1 MQTTLPKMYKIISIV
16 IICLVSLS
24 GFTQELDV
32 KKWVQEADEK
42 MRGTSSKSNFSMT
55 IERPGWSRT
64 VKMKS
69 WTIGNKFSLMYI
81 TSPAKEKGQVF
92 LKRANEMWNW
102 IPSIERMVKI
112 PPSMM
117 MQSWMGSDFTNDDL
131 VKESSLAK
139 DYTHKLAGEEK
150 IQGYECYKIELIPN
164 EEAPV
169 VWGKIYMWISKKE
182 KHWLRAEYF
191 DEDNYLVKY
200 EVLSDIKMVD
210 DRMMPTRLEMIPADE
225 ENKKTIL
232 IYGDTQFNI
241 SIKESFFSIQ
251 NMKRVR

>member
-1 MQTTLPKMYKIISIV
+1 MYKTAISI
-16 IICLVSLS
+16 LLALLSFS

-42 MRGTSSKSNFSMT
+42 MRGTSSKSIFSMT
-55 IERPGWSRT
+55 IERKSWSRT
-64 VKMKS
+64 ITMKAWS
-69 WTIGNKFSLMYI
+69 IGNDYSLMYI
-81 TSPAKEKGQVF
+81 VSPAKEKGQVF
-92 LKRANEMWNW
+92 LKRGNEMWNW

-139 DYTHKLAGEEK
+139 DYTHKLVAEEPL
-150 IQGYECYKIELIPN
+150 QGYDCYKIELIPT
-164 EEAPV
+164 EDAPV

-182 KHWLRAEYF
+182 KHWLRAEYY
-191 DEDNYLVKY
+191 DEDDYLMKY

-210 DRMMPTRLEMIPADE
+210 DREMPTRLEMIPADE
-225 ENKKTIL
+225 EDQKTIL
-232 IYGDTQFNI
+232 IYGETEFDI
-241 SIKESFFSIQ
+241 PLKESFFSIQ
-251 NMKRVR
+251 NMKRIR